1 MGYTHVVFDID
12 GTLIDSEKAVLKSL
26 QKTILEEKGIKE
38 SLDDLRFA
46 LGIPGKVALSK
57 FEIEDLENVEEK
69 WDKYLME
76 YFDEIT
82 LFDGIKE
89 VVQELKLKGINLGI
103 ITSKTKKEYENEF
116 IRFGI
121 ESYFDVIVCADDTL
135 KHKPNSDP
143 MDKYLQVTGAKRE
156 ETIYI
161 GDSIYD
167 IQCSKNAGID
177 SALALWGAEDSDKF
191 NSTYKLNKP
200 KDILDILNKPRIN

>member
-1 MGYTHVVFDID
+1 MEYTHVVFDID

-26 QKTILEEKGIKE
+26 QKTILEEKGIKK

-46 LGIPGKVALSK
+46 LGIPGKVALLK

-76 YFDEIT
+76 YFEEIT
-82 LFDGIKE
+82 LFDGIRQ
-89 VVQELKLKGINLGI
+89 VVQELKFKGINLGI
-103 ITSKTKKEYENEF
+103 ITSKTKKEYEHEF

-143 MDKYLQVTGAKRE
+143 MDKYLQVTGAKKE
-156 ETIYI
+156 EIIYI

-167 IQCSKNAGID
+167 IQCSKNAGVD
-177 SALALWGAEDSDKF
+177 SALALWGTEDSDEF

>member
-177 SALALWGAEDSDKF
+177 SALALWGAEDSDEF